1 MISRPHRLTTEGTM
15 PPKWLESTGGRWGRT
30 RCRTCHGTSFPLSSL
45 PIVSGTYDR
54 RLAQFAILVFFQ
66 FFEDG
71 GGTDMQHTSGI
82 PNATGVHRH
91 VDDLL
96 LDCGGVTGVA
106 VLHQESAPVAYRLLA
121 T

>member
-54 RLAQFAILVFFQ
+54 RLAQFAILVFFDKPYENYYFNSILK
-66 FFEDG
+66 FFQVDITG
-71 GGTDMQHTSGI
+71 IFRMTSS
-82 PNATGVHRH
+82 ARYFKAGVGSSRP
-91 VDDLL
+91 
-96 LDCGGVTGVA
+96 
-106 VLHQESAPVAYRLLA
+106 S
-121 T
+121 

>member
-1 MISRPHRLTTEGTM
+1 MISLPHRLTTEGTM

-30 RCRTCHGTSFPLSSL
+30 GCCTCHGTSFPLRSL

-66 FFEDG
+66 FVDDG
-71 GGTDMQHTSGI
+71 GGTDVQDAGGVADPAGI
-82 PNATGVHRH
+82 QGH

-96 LDCGGVTGVA
+96 LHRRC
-106 VLHQESAPVAYRLLA
+106 
-121 T
+121 